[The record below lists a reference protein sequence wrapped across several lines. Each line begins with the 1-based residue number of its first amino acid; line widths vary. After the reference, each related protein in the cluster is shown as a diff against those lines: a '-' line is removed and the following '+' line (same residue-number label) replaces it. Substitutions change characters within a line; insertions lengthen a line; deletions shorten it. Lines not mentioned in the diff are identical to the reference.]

1 MYDSQDLL
9 PVRAPLRARRVL
21 FPAPVVAAGRGGLGA
36 AFGLTV
42 AGIFVQGL
50 TRLGYSVL
58 VGRVLGPAALGDLA
72 SVLALASFLVLFWPA
87 AGANAAGKFIA
98 LARGENDLP
107 IARATERFVA
117 SSSTIAGSILSVAAA
132 LVVVFQFGA
141 GWLAGIMA
149 GALTLA
155 LSAYNFSRG
164 LRVGY
169 GHFVTTAVW
178 DILASTLSLTL
189 LVGVLVARWDAM
201 LLLPLVA
208 GYTLF
213 AITAWPANP
222 AEKLTAER
230 RRDILRFTAW
240 SSLNIMAAG
249 GLLQLSIVLAR
260 LWSSEIELGLYSA
273 AVQLATPASMLS
285 SAMLTAMGP
294 SLVTKYAAGNL
305 LGMRQELGRIMDIT
319 IAFFMPLFVF
329 GVIWAEV
336 AILIVFGRE
345 FTPGSIYLGTLF
357 IAVSVTSFNAANARL
372 NGTEERGIRELAAV
386 NFTALLA
393 GVAVMLWLGP
403 HIGASGSALGYLTG
417 ALISGLTPFFIVWR
431 RDSMAWLPALTRL
444 ILAYFTMAVALFGQH
459 LTGASIWWNVGCTV
473 VFATVWLLLNSKAF
487 ASGLRRVTAVL
498 RRPR

>member
-1 MYDSQDLL
+1 MTARLTL
-9 PVRAPLRARRVL
+9 RRVL
-21 FPAPVVAAGRGGLGA
+21 FPAPVLAPAPGGLGA

-42 AGIFVQGL
+42 TGIFVQGL

-98 LARGENDLP
+98 LARGEEDLQT
-107 IARATERFVA
+107 ARATERFVA
-117 SSSTIAGSILSVAAA
+117 SSSTIAGCILSTVAA

-149 GALTLA
+149 GALTVA
-155 LSAYNFSRG
+155 LSGYSFSRG

-178 DILASTLSLTL
+178 DILASALSLTL
-189 LVGVLVARWDAM
+189 LMGVLVAGWEAV

-213 AITAWPANP
+213 AVTAWPAN
-222 AEKLTAER
+222 ASGKLSPER
-230 RRDILRFTAW
+230 KREILRFSAW

-260 LWSSEIELGLYSA
+260 SWSSGVELGLYSA

-294 SLVTKYAAGNL
+294 SLVTKFAAGDL
-305 LGMRQELGRIMDIT
+305 LGMRQELGRIMNIT

-336 AILIVFGRE
+336 AMLIVFGFQ
-345 FTPGSIYLGTLF
+345 FTQGATYLGTLLV
-357 IAVSVTSFNAANARL
+357 AVSVTSFNAANARL

-386 NFTALLA
+386 NFTALVA

-403 HIGASGSALGYLTG
+403 LLGASGSAVGYLTG
-417 ALISGLTPFFIVWR
+417 ALISGTVPFLIVWR
-431 RDSMAWLPALTRL
+431 RDSMAWLPVLARLTVAY
-444 ILAYFTMAVALFGQH
+444 LAMVVALVGQH
-459 LTGASIWWNVGCTV
+459 STGGAIWWNIACSGVFV
-473 VFATVWLLLNSKAF
+473 VIWSLLNATAF
-487 ASGLRRVTAVL
+487 TSGMRRGRSVL